1 MSKRS
6 IQAVIFDLGNTLM
19 YAPRPW
25 PPITIQADRALAE
38 YLCLK
43 GVEIDC
49 DTFHTEFRQR
59 LHSYYDQRD
68 KDLYETSYLF
78 VLRELLAE
86 KGHPNLPEATLRGA
100 LDALFAVT
108 QANWVVE
115 ADSLPTLA
123 ALEQVGYRLGIIS
136 NAGDNKDVF
145 QLVDKFGIE
154 GFFDFILTSAACGYR
169 KPHPRIFELALAH
182 WQLQPADIAM
192 VGDTVEADVKGAQ
205 RLGMTSIWI
214 TRRCAPGTGQPV
226 PAPDAVISSLSELP
240 QALENLYR
248 G

>member
-1 MSKRS
+1 MPKRS
-6 IQAVIFDLGNTLM
+6 IQAIIFDLGNTLM
-19 YAPRPW
+19 YAPNPW
-25 PPITIQADRALAE
+25 PPIVIQADRALADT
-38 YLCLK
+38 LCAH

-49 DTFHTEFRQR
+49 DNFHTEFRQR
-59 LHSYYDQRD
+59 LQTYYDQRD
-68 KDLYETSYLF
+68 QDLYETSYLF

-86 KGHPNLPEATLRGA
+86 KGHPNLPEPVLRGA
-100 LDALFAVT
+100 LDALFTVT
-108 QANWVVE
+108 QANWLVE
-115 ADSLPTLA
+115 EDTHPTLA
-123 ALEQVGYRLGIIS
+123 ALEQAGYRLGIIS

-182 WQLQPADIAM
+182 WQLRPADIAM
-192 VGDTVEADVKGAQ
+192 VGDTIEADIRGAQ
-205 RLGMTSIWI
+205 RFGMTSIWI
-214 TRRCAPGTGQPV
+214 TRRCAPGTEKPV
-226 PAPDAVISSLSELP
+226 PAPDAVIPSLAELP

>member
-19 YAPRPW
+19 YAPNPW
-25 PPITIQADRALAE
+25 PPIVAQADRALADF
-38 YLCLK
+38 LCAK
-43 GVEIDC
+43 GLDIDC
-49 DTFHTEFRQR
+49 DRFHDQFRQR
-59 LHSYYDQRD
+59 LQEYYDRRD

-78 VLRELLAE
+78 VLHELLAE
-86 KGHPNLPEATLRGA
+86 KGHPSLPEPLLRGA

-108 QANWVVE
+108 QANWVLE
-115 ADSLPTLA
+115 EDALPALA
-123 ALEQVGYRLGIIS
+123 ALERAGYRLGLIS
-136 NAGDNKDVF
+136 NAGDNQDVF

-182 WQLQPADIAM
+182 WQLRPGDIAM

-205 RLGMTSIWI
+205 RFGMTSIWI
-214 TRRCAPGTGQPV
+214 TRRCTPGTEQPV
-226 PAPDAVISSLSELP
+226 PAPDAVIPSLAELP
-240 QALENLYR
+240 QALKSLS
-248 G
+248 GS